1 MPEPSALDTGP
12 ERHHHALPVE
22 EVVAHL
28 GSHRDRGLDEPV
40 AVDRLARDGANT
52 LPEARGEPLLR
63 RVLLQFHNPLIYV
76 LLAAALTTLLLGEYV
91 DAAVILGVVLVNALV
106 GFVQESK
113 ALAALESLRSM
124 VRGEARVVRAGQRR
138 TIASEHLVSGDLVAL
153 EPGEKVPADLR
164 VVDAT
169 ELLVDESS
177 LTGES
182 ASIRKADAVLELA
195 ARVADRTNMLYAG
208 SLVRAGTGRGLVVAT
223 AERTELGGIHRLV
236 GGATVLATPLTS
248 KLARFSS
255 LLTVVIVALAVV
267 AFAVGLLR
275 GESAAD
281 DVHRC
286 RRPRRRRHPGG
297 ASGRRHDHPGDRRQA
312 HGAPTCRRTPPPGGR
327 DPGQHHRDLHR
338 QDRHPHHQR
347 DDRAARVDPR
357 RRARGHRPGLRPGR
371 GAAPRRRPGG
381 PVHRRRPC
389 GGA

>member
-1 MPEPSALDTGP
+1 MPDPSTLDTGP
-12 ERHHHALPVE
+12 ERHHHAVPVE

-28 GSHRDRGLDEPV
+28 GSHRDRGLEEPI

-52 LPEARGEPLLR
+52 LPEARGDSLLR

-113 ALAALESLRSM
+113 ALAALDSLRSM
-124 VRGEARVVRAGQRR
+124 VRGEARVVRAGQHR
-138 TIASEHLVSGDLVAL
+138 TVASEHLVSGDLVAL

-182 ASIRKADAVLELA
+182 ASIRKADAVLEPA

-223 AERTELGGIHRLV
+223 AERTELGRIHRLV

-255 LLTVVIVALAVV
+255 LLTVVIVGLAVV
-267 AFAVGLLR
+267 AFVIGLLR
-275 GESAAD
+275 GESRRG
-281 DVHRC
+281 RC
-286 RRPRRRRHPGG
+286 
-297 ASGRRHDHPGDRRQA
+297 S
-312 HGAPTCRRTPPPGGR
+312 PPPWRSPSG
-327 DPGQHHRDLHR
+327 PS
-338 QDRHPHHQR
+338 
-347 DDRAARVDPR
+347 
-357 RRARGHRPGLRPGR
+357 RRASRPPSRSPWRSASSAWCADVPSYATSRRSRPW
-371 GAAPRRRPGG
+371 AAPP
-381 PVHRRRPC
+381 
-389 GGA
+389 